1 VTEYGVRGWFH
12 DFEIEKCEVTRNFS
26 PGFMLGFLSAG
37 LLDALQQKGLPAT
50 EQEQIAD
57 TRLG

>member
-1 VTEYGVRGWFH
+1 
-12 DFEIEKCEVTRNFS
+12 
-26 PGFMLGFLSAG
+26 MLGFLSAG
-37 LLDALQQKGLPAT
+37 LLDALQQNGLPAT